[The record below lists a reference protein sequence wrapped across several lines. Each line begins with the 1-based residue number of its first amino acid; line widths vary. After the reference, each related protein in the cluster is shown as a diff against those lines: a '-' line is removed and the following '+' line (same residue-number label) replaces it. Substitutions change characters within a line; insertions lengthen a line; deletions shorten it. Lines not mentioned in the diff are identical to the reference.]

1 MKSVSRA
8 LAALAL
14 VTLLVVGGAALFG
27 GAVTAGD
34 NVGLVDFHPTD
45 GEAEPGVD
53 VITEADPGETVVIEA
68 TLRSDGGYS
77 GEGVKSANKTIAYD
91 SEVLTLTDIERGPW
105 LEQGNE
111 TDIIVESSI
120 DNEAGRATLRQVRSP
135 VDGGAVGEGVTVRM
149 TFEVTED
156 APPSN
161 AYLQYEAVDLVL
173 ETDSPIPIIERERA
187 ISINGGGEE
196 RKPLA
201 DDEDDED
208 DDGPGITTPEG
219 EQSDVT
225 PEDSETPEPTDAETD
240 DQPGFGVIAAL
251 VALLAAAGLRRQ
263 TK

>member
-1 MKSVSRA
+1 MKSVGRA

-14 VTLLVVGGAALFG
+14 VALLVIGGTAVFG

-53 VITEADPGETVVIEA
+53 VITEADSGETVVIEA

-77 GEGVKSANKTIAYD
+77 GEGVKSVNKTVAYD
-91 SEVLTLTDIERGPW
+91 SELLRLTDIERGPW

-111 TDIIVESSI
+111 TDIVVESSI
-120 DNEAGRATLRQVRSP
+120 DNEAGRATLQQVRSP

-156 APPSN
+156 ASPSD
-161 AYLQYEAVDLVL
+161 AYLQYETVVLVL

-201 DDEDDED
+201 DDDKED

-219 EQSDVT
+219 EQDDAT
-225 PEDSETPEPTDAETD
+225 PEDSETPEPTEAETD

-251 VALLAAAGLRRQ
+251 VALFAAAGLRRQ